1 MGLVSLPRQCIRA
14 LLNCNFHPQTFS
26 LHRPAK
32 PPKAPGPRVLGR
44 EFDHRGIMYPL
55 RLGLSV
61 GHMWDSESCV
71 DLEEDL
77 PGFHSASTRDP
88 WPSLSVLQRVVFLLM
103 E

>member
-1 MGLVSLPRQCIRA
+1 
-14 LLNCNFHPQTFS
+14 
-26 LHRPAK
+26 
-32 PPKAPGPRVLGR
+32 
-44 EFDHRGIMYPL
+44 MYPL

-88 WPSLSVLQRVVFLLM
+88 WPSLSVPQRVVFLLM